1 MARVLEQMEERV
13 RGMERR
19 AKQQQEEN
27 SKLQDYLAEVARKH
41 KDAVQEAVED
51 AVRAEREKR
60 AAEMREAVEVAIA
73 EFVPALIQGVG
84 LQLAGQVPPVTR
96 MQTEALV
103 ETAGVEGE
111 VPKSPELRCKERRRG
126 HRVGDASEV
135 REASC
140 GVEEEGYAGA
150 ARLAVRAVMV
160 DHMGSAGGDL
170 CVAQDCVSIL
180 APGDHCGLRLQLE
193 EVGVGGLAVAVSSAF
208 IPGEKEE
215 PGWGAEAQ
223 AYGENMVDNE
233 GAKDAGVSLVITL
246 GEKEE
251 LGWGGEAQ
259 GHGEYTLDNEVTK
272 DSNTKRLDEM
282 EANSK
287 SGSYSISRGVPG
299 GWQWRICRLWS
310 RWSGSTTRWRSH
322 SGEGMGQRM
331 MEWLEVCGGSEEG

>member
-1 MARVLEQMEERV
+1 M
-13 RGMERR
+13 
-19 AKQQQEEN
+19 
-27 SKLQDYLAEVARKH
+27 
-41 KDAVQEAVED
+41 
-51 AVRAEREKR
+51 
-60 AAEMREAVEVAIA
+60 
-73 EFVPALIQGVG
+73 
-84 LQLAGQVPPVTR
+84 
-96 MQTEALV
+96 
-103 ETAGVEGE
+103 
-111 VPKSPELRCKERRRG
+111 
-126 HRVGDASEV
+126 GDASEV

-160 DHMGSAGGDL
+160 DQMGPAGGDL

-233 GAKDAGVSLVITL
+233 GAKDAGVLLVITL

-310 RWSGSTTRWRSH
+310 RWSGSMTRRRTRRSRRRR
-322 SGEGMGQRM
+322 SAARRWGVKC
-331 MEWLEVCGGSEEG
+331 WYGGSSNCGSS